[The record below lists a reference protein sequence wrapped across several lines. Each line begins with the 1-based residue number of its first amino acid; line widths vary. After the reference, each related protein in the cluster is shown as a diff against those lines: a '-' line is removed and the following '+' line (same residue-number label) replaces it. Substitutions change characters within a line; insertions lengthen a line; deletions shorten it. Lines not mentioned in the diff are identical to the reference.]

1 MSDKVIGMIGLLL
14 FAATA
19 AVAARSP
26 EAPNET
32 VVLTVVARYVSAYD
46 SLDVNAVKAVWPSVD
61 AKALGRAF
69 AGVES
74 QSFHFDECRIV
85 PDTSSAK
92 AYCAG
97 TAVFVPKVGNRH
109 EHFEF
114 REWTFEIEKTGEEWT
129 IARVDVH

>member
-1 MSDKVIGMIGLLL
+1 MSEKVIGAIGIFLL
-14 FAATA
+14 AATA
-19 AVAARSP
+19 AAAARSP
-26 EAPNET
+26 ETPNET

-69 AGVES
+69 AGLES

-114 REWTFEIEKTGEEWT
+114 REWTFEIKKTGEEWT

>member
-19 AVAARSP
+19 EVAARSP

-69 AGVES
+69 AGLES

>member
-1 MSDKVIGMIGLLL
+1 MFEKAIAAFGIFLL
-14 FAATA
+14 AATA
-19 AVAARSP
+19 TTPAMSP

-32 VVLTVVARYVSAYD
+32 VVLTVVARYVSAYAH
-46 SLDVNAVKAVWPSVD
+46 LDVEAVKAVWPSVD

-69 AGVES
+69 AGLES

-85 PDTSSAK
+85 PETSSAK

-97 TAVFVPKVGNRH
+97 TAVFVPRVGNRH

-114 REWTFEIEKTGEEWT
+114 REWTFELKKAGEEWT